1 MDARIDKEI
10 PAIRQKML
18 SDMNIKVDRDEL
30 QEAIKNKIDL
40 DVVDKINER
49 LKKMEDLIQSL
60 TKQDDDSEASKN
72 EDNQFQRTD

>member
-30 QEAIKNKIDL
+30 QEALKNKIDL
-40 DVVDKINER
+40 DVADKINER

>member
-30 QEAIKNKIDL
+30 QEALKNKIDL
-40 DVVDKINER
+40 DVADKINER

-60 TKQDDDSEASKN
+60 TKQDDDSEASNN